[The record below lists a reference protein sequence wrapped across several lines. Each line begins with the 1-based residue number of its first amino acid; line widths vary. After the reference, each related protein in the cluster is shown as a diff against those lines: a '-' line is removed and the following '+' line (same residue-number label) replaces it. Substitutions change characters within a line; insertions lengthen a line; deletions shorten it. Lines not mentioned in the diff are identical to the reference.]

1 MPTIADVLNALEE
14 IAPTRYAFSFDKVG
28 LQIGDAASEVEKAI
42 VSFDRSLAAAA
53 YAAEQ
58 RAQLLISHH
67 PLIWE
72 PLKSL
77 LKTSHVGKTVIK
89 LIQNDVAFIAAHT
102 NWDAAPGGINDT
114 FAQLLGLQNVT
125 PFGEAAKSPRVKLV
139 VFTPEDSAQPL
150 IDAAAEAGA
159 GVIGLYRRCAYLS
172 PGIGTFHA
180 PPGTNPAVG
189 DVGGIEQ
196 VSEVRIE
203 MVLPE
208 SLCGNVSAAITKV
221 HPYEEPAYDF
231 VRLTEGEEHPIGRIG
246 TLPTPKRLVEF
257 ASQVNRDLET
267 VCWTWGDPA
276 RMISKVAVC
285 GGAADDEW
293 LAAKAAGA
301 DILVTGEVK
310 QHVAVEATESDF
322 ALIAAGHYATENPGS
337 KELRNRL
344 ASAMPEIEWLFYDPR
359 PGFSGRPL

>member
-1 MPTIADVLNALEE
+1 MPTIADVLNALEV
-14 IAPTRYAFSFDKVG
+14 IAPSQYAFSFDKVG
-28 LQIGDAASEVEKAI
+28 LQIGDADRDVKKAI

-58 RAQLLISHH
+58 SAQLLISHH

-72 PLKSL
+72 PLKSVL
-77 LKTSHVGKTVIK
+77 TTSHVGGTAIK
-89 LIQNDVAFIAAHT
+89 LIQSDVAFIAAHT

-114 FAQLLGLQNVT
+114 LAQLIGLQDIT

-139 VFTPEDSAQPL
+139 VFAPEDSAQPM
-150 IDAAAEAGA
+150 IDAASEAGA
-159 GVIGLYRRCAYLS
+159 GVIGLYKRCAYLS

-208 SLCGNVSAAITKV
+208 RLCGKVSAAITKI

-231 VRLTEGEEHPIGRIG
+231 VRLTDSEEHPIGRIG
-246 TLPTPKRLVEF
+246 TLSTPKLLVEF

-267 VCWTWGDPA
+267 ACWTWGDPV
-276 RMISKVAVC
+276 RMISRVAIC

-293 LAAKAAGA
+293 QAAKAAGA

-310 QHVAVEATESDF
+310 QHVALEATESDF

-344 ASAMPEIEWLFYDPR
+344 ATAMPEIEWLYYEPS
-359 PGFSGRPL
+359 PGSSGRPL